1 MNEVLLKNLY
11 IKYNLS
17 QKGDFNTFKS
27 DMAFPSVRKAFY
39 NKYGLSKKGSYA
51 TFEAD
56 LLGKNNNNLQT
67 LYNKLKAGNI
77 EVPDYYTFQ
86 KRYGSQEGMEL
97 LHIKLQ
103 KANIEVPDIEV
114 FKLKYLYTEERMLT
128 ALRNAHNAGDK
139 KAATIIAK
147 TIVELRNSENTFISS
162 SNAVEKGSNAKW
174 CIDNEKTLFDE
185 LSSFFDNEEE
195 TQLVEETTTEVVESV
210 SDYDPTEE
218 GEPVVS
224 DYETTQTNRDYNQ
237 EFILIDPMTKLRW
250 KIFKNEFW
258 WIYYPLLFLAFF
270 LVYKLSRFSFR
281 WIKQNLS
288 IAKLKEFFITIN
300 ANELKVLN
308 VHKRMCQFLTVL
320 CIYVL
325 IKRNH
330 FQQPLFL
337 IVYAIIISSTWFLYY
352 FIKTFSAK
360 ILHILIR
367 YEKIVLYSI
376 IMNFIHQNYS
386 YFYGDGSYNGL
397 LYLGYFPAIVYI
409 IIYIFNLKTSIN
421 FPFLSQLKKI
431 NPVTNFYIQQ
441 NIYLT
446 FLLSIS
452 YLTGKFELNYI
463 LYVVVFIWVG
473 SLLYSKLFDKSE

>member
-1 MNEVLLKNLY
+1 MNEKAFNLAYTSAIKNGYKNDLNSFKILLQTNNVALRLAHEEATKNGY
-11 IKYNLS
+11 
-17 QKGDFNTFKS
+17 KGDLNAFYYLLFETKLITNSKHNQNS
-27 DMAFPSVRKAFY
+27 DSFIKITHPKYGIIAFPDYMSLEEIKKVLIKLDKNGWEMVSNPLINNENSNFLNPQRRDQLDSNIREMLAKGASKQDVINYANDFKA
-39 NKYGLSKKGSYA
+39 KYSINSG
-51 TFEAD
+51 
-56 LLGKNNNNLQT
+56 NINLQQ
-67 LYNKLKAGNI
+67 
-77 EVPDYYTFQ
+77 Q
-86 KRYGSQEGMEL
+86 K
-97 LHIKLQ
+97 
-103 KANIEVPDIEV
+103 
-114 FKLKYLYTEERMLT
+114 
-128 ALRNAHNAGDK
+128 
-139 KAATIIAK
+139 
-147 TIVELRNSENTFISS
+147 NTKSF
-162 SNAVEKGSNAKW
+162 
-174 CIDNEKTLFDE
+174 FDE
-185 LSSFFDNEEE
+185 LSSFFGNEEE
-195 TQLVEETTTEVVESV
+195 NQLVEETTTEVVEPV
-210 SDYDPTEE
+210 LDYDHTEVV
-218 GEPVVS
+218 EPVVS

-258 WIYYPLLFLAFF
+258 WIYYPLLLLAFF

-337 IVYAIIISSTWFLYY
+337 IVYAIIISFTWFLYY

-386 YFYGDGSYNGL
+386 YFYGDGSHNGL

-421 FPFLSQLKKI
+421 FPFLNQLKKI